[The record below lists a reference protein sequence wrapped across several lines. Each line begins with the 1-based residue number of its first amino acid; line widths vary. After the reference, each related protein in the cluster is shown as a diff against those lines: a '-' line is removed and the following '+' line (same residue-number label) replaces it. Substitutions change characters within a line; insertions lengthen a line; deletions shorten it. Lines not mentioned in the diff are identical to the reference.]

1 MFSIQIPVDG
11 IEGSISDISLGFM
24 RELAPTYALQM
35 DNIYLWK
42 PQSTSEGPKEPVAG
56 TGTWTP
62 PSFTYKYISGLAYID
77 PAAPNNQIAF
87 DTECTD
93 LADGSLKNN
102 YIKFSNKGLE
112 VNQISNITINAADK
126 CSELDISYTF
136 TFPRAKFQYGNL
148 SFNLEMPK
156 TDGAWKTENYT
167 HGTRYCIYGAND
179 TVSNDLIED
188 FITEDKRLQSDFTT
202 QWVSDARISGDD
214 AVVQNSRLYHKNYIK
229 SPGTGQSSYV
239 PGESISGYSSTYG
252 ENATTG
258 PCSYYRIFKDTS
270 FEIGAGETTFYITVN
285 ENATDTRNLINSNDI
300 QLIVQRYDSAAG
312 KWEVDEQ
319 GTPIK
324 YIANK
329 EKKPGN
335 DGLADFALVNGKMKC
350 VLDYS
355 TMVAEGIRMEIR
367 LNHGKSLDKIEV
379 SFKQ

>member
-1 MFSIQIPVDG
+1 
-11 IEGSISDISLGFM
+11 M

-42 PQSTSEGPKEPVAG
+42 PLTSEGPKEPAAG
-56 TGTWTP
+56 AGKWDP
-62 PSFTYKYISGLAYID
+62 PSNSNIIYKYISGLAYID
-77 PAAPNNQIAF
+77 PAATDNQIGF
-87 DTECTD
+87 NTKCTD

-102 YIKFSNKGLE
+102 QIRFSNKGLA
-112 VNQISNITINAADK
+112 VNQISNITINATNK
-126 CSELDISYTF
+126 CSELDINYTF
-136 TFPRAKFQYGNL
+136 TFPRTKFQYGNL

-156 TDGAWKTENYT
+156 TDGAWKTETYT

-188 FITEDKRLQSDFTT
+188 FITEDYRLQSDFED
-202 QWVSDARISGDD
+202 QWESKPRIIGDD

-270 FEIGAGETTFYITVN
+270 FEAGAEETTFYITVN
-285 ENATDTRNLINSNDI
+285 GNAADTQKLINSKEI
-300 QLIVQRYDSAAG
+300 ELIVQRYDSVAG
-312 KWEVDEQ
+312 EWEADEQ

-335 DGLADFALVNGKMKC
+335 DGLADLALVNGKMKC

-355 TMVAEGIRMEIR
+355 TMVTEGIRMEIR
-367 LNHGKSLDKIEV
+367 LKPGKSLDKIEV